1 MTDTGVWTMDRQM
14 ERARAFI
21 DALTV
26 ASAENDP
33 KEIVEDE
40 DRFFAWDN
48 EHRSLKNGKKL
59 LYDWSYYIGVVME
72 GLYYMY
78 EAGQGEIYKDYVKR
92 YLHAVETDGTLNKY
106 AGYVIWHGVD
116 CYKTASLLPYF
127 FDEDAELK
135 KLADN
140 LWHDLYEVNSVY
152 ATPDVGGNYW
162 HCWDDGKPPRYKVW
176 LDGLYMSQVFLARY
190 AKYTGNQK
198 ALSQI
203 AGRLR
208 WVNRELLNSQ
218 TGLLYHAG
226 NGKDDVC
233 PFHWLRACGWY
244 AMAQADVL
252 ECLDGADR
260 QELSKAFSAFCD
272 NMLRYMDAES
282 CMWLNL
288 IDRPKGEGNEPETSG
303 TAMMSYALLKGAR
316 LGLINES
323 YSDVGAKVFKRL
335 TEQKLT
341 GSALTGVYLVA
352 TASGEDNYRRKEY
365 YMPQEG
371 KGVGP
376 YIMAYAEMLKKEN
389 GR

>member
-1 MTDTGVWTMDRQM
+1 MTEQM
-14 ERARAFI
+14 MRARAFI

-26 ASAENDP
+26 DAKDADP
-33 KEIVEDE
+33 KMIVEDE

-48 EHRSLKNGKKL
+48 EHRSKKNGKAF

-78 EAGQGEIYKDYVKR
+78 EAGQGARYRNYVKR
-92 YLHAVETDGTLNKY
+92 YLHAVETDGKLNEY
-106 AGYVIWHGVD
+106 AGYVPWHGLD

-135 KLADN
+135 TLADA
-140 LWHDLYEVNSVY
+140 LWDDLAVKNAVY
-152 ATPDVGGNYW
+152 APQELGGNYF

-176 LDGLYMSQVFLARY
+176 LDGLYMGQVFMARY
-190 AKYTGNQK
+190 AKYTGNNE
-198 ALSQI
+198 ALGRI
-203 AGRLR
+203 AKRFA
-208 WVNRELLNSQ
+208 WVNGQLYNEK

-226 NGKDDVC
+226 NGRDDVC

-252 ECLDGADR
+252 ECLEGKDR
-260 QELSKAFSAFCD
+260 DMLSQAFAAFCD
-272 NMLRYMDAES
+272 NMLRYRDGKS
-282 CMWLNL
+282 GLWLNL
-288 IDRPKGEGNEPETSG
+288 IDRPRGDGNESESSG

-316 LGLINES
+316 LGLLDRK
-323 YSDVGAKVFKRL
+323 YADVGEDVFSRM
-335 TEQKLT
+335 TDEKLK
-341 GSALTGVYLVA
+341 GSALTDVYLVA
-352 TASGEDNYRRKEY
+352 AASGLDNYRRPDY

-376 YIMAYAEMLKKEN
+376 YIMAYAETLKKEKAEN
-389 GR
+389 

>member
-1 MTDTGVWTMDRQM
+1 MSEQMDR
-14 ERARAFI
+14 ARTFI

-26 ASAENDP
+26 RNPDSDP
-33 KEIVEDE
+33 KSIVETE

-48 EHRSLKNGKKL
+48 ERRSLRNGKKL

-78 EAGQGEIYKDYVKR
+78 EAGQGDIYKNYVKR
-92 YLHAVETDGTLNKY
+92 YLHAVETDGRLNEH

-116 CYKTASLLPYF
+116 CYKSASLLPLF

-135 KLADN
+135 TVADS
-140 LWHDLYEVNSVY
+140 LWHDLYEVNGIY

-176 LDGLYMSQVFLARY
+176 LDGLYMSQPFLARY
-190 AKYTGNQK
+190 AKYTGNTA
-198 ALSQI
+198 ALKQI
-203 AGRLR
+203 ANRFR
-208 WVNRELLNSQ
+208 WVSSELMNPQ

-226 NGKDDVC
+226 NGRNDVC
-233 PFHWLRACGWY
+233 SFHWLRACGWY

-252 ECLDGADR
+252 ECLEGEDR
-260 QELSKAFSAFCD
+260 EDLASAFHSFCD
-272 NMLRYMDAES
+272 AMLNYMDKDT

-288 IDRPKGEGNEPETSG
+288 IDWPRGQGNEPETSG

-316 LGLINES
+316 LGLIDPRYAET
-323 YSDVGAKVFKRL
+323 GAGIFNRL
-335 TEQKLT
+335 TDQKLK
-341 GSALTGVYLVA
+341 GDSLVDVYLMA
-352 TASGEDNYRRKEY
+352 TASGQDNYRNPDY

-376 YIMAYAEMLKKEN
+376 YIMAYAEMLKRK
-389 GR
+389 RQ